1 MLISASSFAQKNPS
15 PPQDLSDVVITL
27 ERTPCFGS
35 CPVYSVTIRGD
46 GRVEYIGKKFVRLTG
61 RQDINVPVYKIQE
74 LVQQFYDIDYFSMK
88 DVYKSKSYEVIDL
101 KTGKKEMMTE
111 FISDQPLL
119 HLHSVK
125 GRTKKSKIITM
136 LPES

>member
-1 MLISASSFAQKNPS
+1 MNFHPRFILLLLISASSFAQKNPS

-46 GRVEYIGKKFVRLTG
+46 GAWNILARNSFRLTG

-111 FISDQPLL
+111 FISDQLL
-119 HLHSVK
+119 PTPPY
-125 GRTKKSKIITM
+125 R
-136 LPES
+136 